1 MWVGLLGSK
10 DEAARAIIKVQAAAE
25 VECGHKL
32 RVLRTDRGGE
42 FTSATFYQHCAKTG
56 VQRHLTVPYT
66 PQQNNVVERR
76 NQTVLGMARSML
88 KAKQVPSMFWGE
100 AVLTAAFIL
109 NRSFT
114 RSVDGMTPYEAWH
127 GVKPG
132 VRFMRVFGSVGH
144 VKVAQPHLKKLDDR
158 SSPMVFIGY
167 ATGSKAYKMY
177 DPVTKGVHV
186 SRDVIFD
193 EDARWNWEAPGEA
206 PTSSSFIVEYPA
218 YTTRTTSTQA
228 HAAPAAKAGRT
239 SSTPGP
245 RQGTSSPA
253 AMASLAITLTP
264 ERSGEPSVVRFVTP
278 ATTHSA
284 LFDADDDANAPH
296 HFHYIADLLGEPD
309 GTMQQAGRPSMF
321 DDEVLHLVSGE
332 EPASFAEAERE
343 DCWRRAMLDELQSV
357 DDNGTWTL
365 TTLPAGRRA
374 IGLKWIYKVK
384 KDELGNIVRHKARL
398 VVKGY
403 VQRAG
408 VDFEE
413 VFAPVARL
421 ESVRLILVLAAHRGW
436 EVHHMDVIRG
446 VPIFSASTM

>member
-1 MWVGLLGSK
+1 
-10 DEAARAIIKVQAAAE
+10 
-25 VECGHKL
+25 
-32 RVLRTDRGGE
+32 
-42 FTSATFYQHCAKTG
+42 
-56 VQRHLTVPYT
+56 
-66 PQQNNVVERR
+66 
-76 NQTVLGMARSML
+76 ML

-158 SSPMVFIGY
+158 NSPMVFIGY

-206 PTSSSFIVEYPA
+206 PTSSSFTVEYPA

-228 HAAPAAKAGRT
+228 HAAPAAKVGRT

-264 ERSGEPSVVRFVTP
+264 EQSGEPSAVRFATP

-284 LFDADDDANAPH
+284 LFDADDDANTH
-296 HFHYIADLLGEPD
+296 IVFTMSLISLG
-309 GTMQQAGRPSMF
+309 
-321 DDEVLHLVSGE
+321 
-332 EPASFAEAERE
+332 
-343 DCWRRAMLDELQSV
+343 
-357 DDNGTWTL
+357 NL
-365 TTLPAGRRA
+365 TGRRSRQ
-374 IGLKWIYKVK
+374 GGPRCSMTRYCTL
-384 KDELGNIVRHKARL
+384 
-398 VVKGY
+398 
-403 VQRAG
+403 
-408 VDFEE
+408 F
-413 VFAPVARL
+413 
-421 ESVRLILVLAAHRGW
+421 
-436 EVHHMDVIRG
+436 
-446 VPIFSASTM
+446 